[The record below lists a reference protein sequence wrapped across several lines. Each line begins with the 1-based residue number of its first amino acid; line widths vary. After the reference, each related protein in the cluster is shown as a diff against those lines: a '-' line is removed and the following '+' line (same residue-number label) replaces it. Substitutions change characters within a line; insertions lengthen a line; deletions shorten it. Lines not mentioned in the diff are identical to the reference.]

1 MYVGELRT
9 EKKKVGR
16 WLPASEMLIVSVC
29 FSWSRKW
36 IGEDAEKE
44 EGKPYRSSAIHY
56 TIDMIFEEMPKLW
69 LIKWYYQKYRL

>member
-1 MYVGELRT
+1 MYLGALRT

-44 EGKPYRSSAIHY
+44 EEGN
-56 TIDMIFEEMPKLW
+56 
-69 LIKWYYQKYRL
+69 LIEVLPSIILLI